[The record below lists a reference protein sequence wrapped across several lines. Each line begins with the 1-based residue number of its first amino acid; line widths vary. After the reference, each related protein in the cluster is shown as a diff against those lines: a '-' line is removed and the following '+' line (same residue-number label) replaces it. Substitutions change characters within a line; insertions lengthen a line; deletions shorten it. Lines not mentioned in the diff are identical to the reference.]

1 MVENKY
7 SEIAVFEDDLRFEP
21 YFRTKLDRIMDDID
35 SREIEWDLMCV
46 SKLSKAS
53 KMSVNCIH
61 FKFGLL
67 LLYTR
72 YFLCHVR
79 IAVVNMV
86 TVCWRL
92 FSATWVASA

>member
-1 MVENKY
+1 MVERNY
-7 SEIAVFEDDLRFEP
+7 ERVAVFEDDLRFEP
-21 YFRTKLDRIMDDID
+21 YFNTRLSRIMKEVDVD
-35 SREIEWDLMCV
+35 RIEWDLMCV

-92 FSATWVASA
+92 FSATWVVSA